1 MMKIVAV
8 SDLHSNKN
16 LYWELWHKSGD
27 ILIVAGDLTHLGR
40 ELEMTSALDQ
50 IQTMN
55 FKYKIIVFG
64 NHEVEANYNYYKEK
78 YPDIIFLENEIVEV
92 EGLKIYGSPYCK
104 EFCSWGFPYYT
115 QDECVDRTLP
125 KEEVDIIITHE
136 PPSHPKLSYV
146 YEDLDIGNNEL
157 RKYLEYIYKN
167 VLVISGHCHECGG
180 QSTYIGKANCY
191 SVAQKIRE
199 IYLG

>member
-104 EFCSWGFPYYT
+104 EFCSWGFPYYA

-191 SVAQKIRE
+191 NVARKIRE
-199 IYLG
+199 IYIG